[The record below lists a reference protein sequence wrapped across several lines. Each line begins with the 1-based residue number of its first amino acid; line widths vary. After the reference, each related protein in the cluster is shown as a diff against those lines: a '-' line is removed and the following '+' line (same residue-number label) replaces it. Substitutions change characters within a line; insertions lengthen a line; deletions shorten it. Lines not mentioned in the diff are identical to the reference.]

1 MIGKNARINELE
13 KQVLVFKNKF
23 VLLEANGKR
32 GAADRVTKS
41 GRSTE
46 RGKIGLKDRGL
57 YILVMLFPLPLWKK
71 ITQKLGNFSEDFIWV
86 ICGGFYLGNFV
97 EDFI

>member
-1 MIGKNARINELE
+1 M
-13 KQVLVFKNKF
+13 
-23 VLLEANGKR
+23 
-32 GAADRVTKS
+32 TKS
-41 GRSTE
+41 GQSTE

-97 EDFI
+97 EDFIWVICGGFYLGNFVEDFI